1 MNARP
6 ARTAIAALL
15 ASTLLFA
22 GCNDGDGG
30 DGDAKSTPLGG
41 SSSDA
46 TSDAPT
52 GASTSE
58 GSDDGASGL
67 DKNEFFETIV
77 RAQQDTGSFRS
88 TTTTTAAG
96 MKVVLNSE
104 AVYEDGEFL
113 GHGKSAPGSA
123 QQVETVIAS
132 GVLYL
137 KGDGLGIPAGKWVKL
152 DPNDPKNAD
161 NPLAGLAAAA
171 DPEVALSAMGDLDSL
186 ELVGSEKVGGVDAS
200 HYRAVMKTETYADAL
215 GLPAETAKFLP
226 AKLPF
231 DMWIDEDNRPVKFTV
246 SFDIGGTTSSTEQ
259 TYFDYGADLDIVTPK
274 DSDTVPFSS
283 LGIGQ
288 G

>member
-6 ARTAIAALL
+6 VRTAIAALL

-22 GCNDGDGG
+22 GCNDSDGG
-30 DGDAKSTPLGG
+30 DSKSTPLGG

-46 TSDAPT
+46 TGDAPT
-52 GASTSE
+52 GASTAAEPDTGSSE
-58 GSDDGASGL
+58 L
-67 DKNEFFETIV
+67 DKDTFFETIV
-77 RAQQDTGSFRS
+77 RAQQDAGSFRS
-88 TTTTTAAG
+88 TTTTSAG
-96 MKVVLNSE
+96 GMDVVLDSE
-104 AVYEDGEFL
+104 AIYQDGGFL

-123 QQVETVIAS
+123 QQVETVIS
-132 GVLYL
+132 DGVLYL

-152 DPNDPKNAD
+152 DPNDPENAD

-186 ELVGSEKVGGVDAS
+186 ELVGSEKVDGVDAS
-200 HYRAVMKTETYADAL
+200 HYRAVMRTETYADAL
-215 GLPAETAKFLP
+215 DLPAEMTKFLP

-231 DMWIDEDNRPVKFTV
+231 DMWIDEEDRPVKFTV
-246 SFDIGGTTSSTEQ
+246 TFDIGGTRSSTEQ

>member
-1 MNARP
+1 MNASP

-22 GCNDGDGG
+22 GCNDGD
-30 DGDAKSTPLGG
+30 DETKSTPGGG
-41 SSSDA
+41 SSSDTTSAA
-46 TSDAPT
+46 TN

-58 GSDDGASGL
+58 GSDVDTSGL
-67 DKNEFFETIV
+67 DKDAFFETIV
-77 RAQQDTGSFRS
+77 RAQQDAGSFRS
-88 TTTTTAAG
+88 VTTTSAG
-96 MKVVLNSE
+96 GIDVVLDSE
-104 AVYEDGEFL
+104 AIYQDGEFL
-113 GHGKSAPGSA
+113 GHGKSTPGSA

-137 KGDGLGIPAGKWVKL
+137 KGEGLGIPAGKWVKL
-152 DPNDPKNAD
+152 DPNDPDNAD

-171 DPEVALSAMGDLDSL
+171 DPQVALSAMGDLDSL
-186 ELVGSEKVGGVDAS
+186 ELVGPETVGGVDAS
-200 HYRAVMKTETYADAL
+200 HYRAVMKTKTYADAL
-215 GLPAETAKFLP
+215 NLPAEMARFLP

-246 SFDIGGTTSSTEQ
+246 SFDIGGTKSSTEQ
-259 TYFDYGADLDIVTPK
+259 TYFDYGADLDVVTPK

-283 LGIGQ
+283 LGFGQ